1 MFEFIKNIF
10 NSKQKIIFSVL
21 ITFLVISIII
31 GITLLVV
38 GIDNYSNFVT
48 QSKAMFENQTSDN
61 GNLPDITAFI
71 YGIFFLVM
79 SLLLAIASALYG
91 NSLFNKKLNFEEN

>member
-1 MFEFIKNIF
+1 MFEFVKNIF
-10 NSKQKIIFSVL
+10 NSKQKIIFSIL
-21 ITFLVISIII
+21 ITFLVISLII
-31 GITLLVV
+31 GITLLAI
-38 GIDNYSNFVT
+38 GIDNYSNFVSQWKT
-48 QSKAMFENQTSDN
+48 IFESNGSNN

-91 NSLFNKKLNFEEN
+91 NSLFNKKLNLEEN